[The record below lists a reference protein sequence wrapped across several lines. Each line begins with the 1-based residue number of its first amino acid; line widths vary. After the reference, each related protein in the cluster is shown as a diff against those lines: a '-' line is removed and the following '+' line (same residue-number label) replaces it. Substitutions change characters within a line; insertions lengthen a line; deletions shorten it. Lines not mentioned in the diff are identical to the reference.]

1 MGGLPFDRG
10 LTDALLAGKIA
21 PDDVPGELR
30 SLAALIRA
38 ARPAAAPEGFVA
50 ESDVVAAFSAGRRAQ
65 PSLAT
70 ADRHRRKSL
79 LAKALTAKA
88 AAVVATFALGGA
100 AAAAATG
107 SLPAPVQSALSKGLA
122 HVGIALPKPATQIAT
137 GSIGSGEAPV
147 RPTTTTTIPPGA
159 AYGLCTAYEA
169 ATPHTGT
176 GTSAPAAKN
185 TYPGLTAT
193 AKAAGETV
201 QQYCASIPPPSGDTA
216 AGSPTI
222 TGGKP
227 GTGTTGPPS
236 TTGSGTGTGTPT
248 GGQPT
253 NGHGHGHGQ
262 GQGQA
267 NGASHGNGNGN
278 GNGASHGNGNGPN
291 GASHGNGNGNGS
303 NGASH
308 GNGNGNGSNGAS
320 HGNGHGSSSSHGP
333 AATSQGSTPGRS

>member
-21 PDDVPGELR
+21 PDDVPDELR

-38 ARPAAAPEGFVA
+38 ARPAAALEGFVA

-79 LAKALTAKA
+79 LAKALTAKV

-122 HVGIALPKPATQIAT
+122 HVGIALPKPTTQIAT
-137 GSIGSGEAPV
+137 GSIGSGEALI

-159 AYGLCTAYEA
+159 AYGLCTAYGA

-185 TYPGLTAT
+185 TYPGLTAA

-248 GGQPT
+248 GGLPA
-253 NGHGHGHGQ
+253 NGHGH
-262 GQGQA
+262 GQA
-267 NGASHGNGNGN
+267 NGASHGNGP
-278 GNGASHGNGNGPN
+278 NGASHGNGNGPN
-291 GASHGNGNGNGS
+291 GASHGNGNGNGHG
-303 NGASH
+303 NGPNRASH
-308 GNGNGNGSNGAS
+308 GN
-320 HGNGHGSSSSHGP
+320 GNGHGSSSSHGP
-333 AATSQGSTPGRS
+333 ATTSQGSTPGRS

>member
-21 PDDVPGELR
+21 PDDVPDELR

-38 ARPAAAPEGFVA
+38 ARPAAALEGFVA

-79 LAKALTAKA
+79 LAKALTAKV

-122 HVGIALPKPATQIAT
+122 HVGIALPKPTTQIAT
-137 GSIGSGEAPV
+137 GSIGSGEALI

-159 AYGLCTAYEA
+159 AYGLCTAYGA

-185 TYPGLTAT
+185 TYPGLTAA

-248 GGQPT
+248 GGLPA
-253 NGHGHGHGQ
+253 NGHGH
-262 GQGQA
+262 GQA
-267 NGASHGNGNGN
+267 NGASHGNGNGL
-278 GNGASHGNGNGPN
+278 NGASHGNGNGNGPN
-291 GASHGNGNGNGS
+291 GASHGNGNG
-303 NGASH
+303 
-308 GNGNGNGSNGAS
+308 
-320 HGNGHGSSSSHGP
+320 HGSSSSHGP
-333 AATSQGSTPGRS
+333 ATTSQGSTPGRS